1 MMLARLHSL
10 SSASTL
16 PRLPLLSS
24 PPFHPSRRPLSLRP
38 VCASNPNPSFD
49 SGSTWWRQQR
59 PTASSLPLVL
69 QRLHAHHHR
78 GRFLK
83 AASWLAAMLL
93 LVASARYAQL
103 RAQLYMDHHILPPL
117 ATILSTHL
125 GRDVELG
132 KVERLSL
139 LSVSLGPS
147 SVGPHAEEFSCG
159 GIPAIQ
165 IYVRPLKS
173 LQRGQVVLDAVL
185 RNPHVL
191 VAQKRDW
198 SWLGIPAVSE
208 KKINSNR
215 QSSEVGLDDRTKVRR
230 AAREEMA
237 LRMDKERDSAARQ
250 ACKSGYRMGGLV
262 ESINSKVKDAVGNGK
277 PGSIEGAIES
287 TPADSDVDDEG
298 FNAEEQEGSGK
309 AGRSRNTDTVSGF
322 HEDDFEEPTLAKDM
336 DRQVW
341 RAKAWTEKHL
351 LRPVMRKLLKR
362 RSQRRGSVLTKSE
375 YQSWN
380 LQRSAVAARCMF
392 ERIDRDKRRK
402 LLSLRNSGLRGQGG
416 GLKPEPEK
424 AASSLSQVEK
434 YQLNPNNKDIGD
446 GSAAGVANQ
455 HAFPS
460 RQGMNVQTPRV
471 DQTSLKGTGVG
482 SFDELWDLGSTRN
495 ERSLTMK
502 VKGFANRLVRQA
514 KRRVDV
520 SRANGWTPIALNS
533 VYFRDGT
540 LSLLGYGDEEARV
553 MEKVKGS
560 VKLSGNHQQI
570 LVQVTGRPNEWRTMK
585 TGNGGRLLVKVAVDL
600 AQQSWDVR
608 VKCCNV
614 FAPLFER
621 LLELPLEWS
630 NGRASGEVQIW
641 MKKEETFPNFGGRID
656 VKGLDF
662 HIADAPA
669 FFTGVGGTLFFQGQR
684 LFFHNATGKYGS
696 IPLTISGDMDI
707 NPDDGEYR
715 LSCQV
720 AGVESN
726 SLMRSLGAQPP
737 PLSLAGS
744 LKGVVYCRGPLDS
757 PIFEGSVETTGRNM
771 TLTYDTA
778 SSAATDAVRKNIEK
792 GAVAAYDRVPFVS
805 ASTSFTFNTDNGMAD
820 LYGLKACPVGGGEIR
835 GAGSLWICPEG
846 EMDPSAVNVDCFGS
860 VAGDAL
866 AGFYA
871 PAGVEVPHSSFG
883 VTQLEAK
890 IRGALLMPV
899 FDIKWATPEAQ
910 GAFCEG
916 HGDVHISREAIILHS
931 LASSFNLTTKV
942 HTSYPPIVQKRGPR
956 IPQFKPPTMPKV
968 TGLDVDMRLNGFDLM
983 DVHPLCFGEN
993 FSPPQSMHMKVFGKV
1008 KFNGRV
1014 PAIKTASQVSLEA
1027 ESPPERKLTSMI
1039 GEVSLVGLK
1048 LNQFMVAPNLTGSLD
1063 ISPTYLKLDTSG
1075 RIDEHLHVHVFDM
1088 NEDGTISADGQVLP
1102 SLFGESSRKGLSFS
1116 LERGHLR
1123 TNLQY
1128 RPGHSAKLEVRNLQ
1142 LDELEL
1148 ASLRGAVHKAD
1159 MSLNLL
1165 RRRGQGSLDVKQPRF
1180 SGLQG
1185 ESLDVAARWSGD
1197 VVTLE
1202 KSILE
1207 QANSKYELQGE
1218 YVLRGQR
1225 AGEKER
1231 DEEVML
1237 EKAMAGQLGT
1247 FITSMGRWRLRL
1259 EVPQAEVS
1267 EMLPVARLLSRS
1279 SDPAVVSRSKEMFLH
1294 GVQSAGF
1301 SAENAKELLEYIR
1314 STKPGDPEDESE
1326 PEALPLPGL
1335 AELKG
1340 KWKGTLEAT
1349 GGGKGDT
1356 TADFDLRGED
1366 WEWGA
1371 YRTQRVIAVGDFT
1384 NNDGLRLERFFIQKD
1399 TATLHADGTVLGAK
1413 PNLHFAVLNFP
1424 VNLVHPLLHAIQ
1436 SSSQKPLPSSS
1447 VSSPP
1452 PLKGTLY
1459 MEGDLRGHM
1468 IKPQCDVQIRLLDGA
1483 IGGVSLGR
1491 AEVAASITS
1500 ANRLAFNAVFEP
1512 MTHAGHV
1519 RVRGSLP
1526 MGPGESLD
1534 ELREELDEEQGRERE
1549 KHRRVRGRVW
1559 ERSRERDDE
1568 GDDNIASDVQD
1579 KSGGGEEG
1587 WEVRLAESLKPLDK
1601 DFVDS
1606 GAVQVDVTV
1615 KDGGMML
1622 LTAFTPGLQW
1632 IQGNADVTAQIRG
1645 TVLQPIADGVAKFH
1659 KVSVSSPV
1667 LPRPFSNLGGTIC
1680 VKNNQVC
1687 VEGLEGRVG
1696 RRGRLEVK
1704 GQLPIKA
1711 HESYSNGEAIEIKA
1725 ENLEVRARHTFSG
1738 QVDSNMRLMGSLLEP
1753 EVTGLVKL
1761 SHGEAY
1767 LSQEK
1772 GLEKVPSP
1780 SPSTSSSDSP
1790 RGSYSLMAAAGNIAR
1805 KQTSEMLPLP
1815 DKLIKKISEDLSSN
1829 EAKDQK
1835 SQPPIAVRLRGLKL
1849 QLGPEL
1855 RMVYPLI
1862 LNFAVNGELELNG
1875 FADSSRLKPKG
1886 ALTFENGDVNLVATQ
1901 VRLNRDH
1908 PNRAKFEPD
1917 QGFDPS
1923 LDLAL
1928 VGADWQIKVQ
1938 GLASNWQDNLVVT
1951 SNRTGEQDALTLIE
1965 AARVFES
1972 QLADSLLEGD
1982 GQLAF
1987 KKLAAATVE
1996 TLMPKIET
2004 KGEFGQA
2011 RWRLVSAPQVP
2022 NLLSLDPTTDPFK
2035 SLANL
2040 SFGAEVEVQL
2050 GKHLQASVVR
2060 QLKESEMA
2068 TQWTLLYQLNSKLR
2082 ILFSSIPSVDNRLL
2096 IEYSATSQS

>member
-1 MMLARLHSL
+1 M
-10 SSASTL
+10 
-16 PRLPLLSS
+16 
-24 PPFHPSRRPLSLRP
+24 
-38 VCASNPNPSFD
+38 
-49 SGSTWWRQQR
+49 
-59 PTASSLPLVL
+59 
-69 QRLHAHHHR
+69 
-78 GRFLK
+78 
-83 AASWLAAMLL
+83 
-93 LVASARYAQL
+93 ASARYAQL
-103 RAQLYMDHHILPPL
+103 RAQLYMDCHILPPL
-117 ATILSTHL
+117 ASILATQL

-147 SVGPHAEEFSCG
+147 SIGPHADEFSCG

-165 IYVRPLKS
+165 IYLRPLKS

-198 SWLGIPAVSE
+198 SWLGIPAVGE
-208 KKINSNR
+208 KKFHTTR
-215 QSSEVGLDDRTKVRR
+215 HSSEAGLDDRTKIRR
-230 AAREEMA
+230 IAREEMA
-237 LRMDKERDSAARQ
+237 LRMGKERDSAARQ
-250 ACKSGYRMGGLV
+250 ACKSGYRMGGVV
-262 ESINSKVKDAVGNGK
+262 ESVNAKSKDAVENGK
-277 PGSIEGAIES
+277 PGSIEDAIEL
-287 TPADSDVDDEG
+287 TQADSDIDDEG
-298 FNAEEQEGSGK
+298 FISQEQEGSGK
-309 AGRSRNTDTVSGF
+309 SGRRNRDTIAGF
-322 HEDDFEEPTLAKDM
+322 HEEDFEEPTLAKDVE
-336 DRQVW
+336 RQVW

-351 LRPVMRKLLKR
+351 LRPVTRKLLKR

-375 YQSWN
+375 YQNWN
-380 LQRSAVAARCMF
+380 LQRSAVAARGMF

-402 LLSLRNSGLRGQGG
+402 LLSMRNSGLRGQGG
-416 GLKPEPEK
+416 GLKSEPEK
-424 AASSLSQVEK
+424 AISSVAQMEK
-434 YQLNPNNKDIGD
+434 KQSGLNNKDIGD
-446 GSAAGVANQ
+446 GSAAEGVANQ

-482 SFDELWDLGSTRN
+482 SFDELWDLGSARN
-495 ERSLTMK
+495 EGPGRSLTMK

-553 MEKVKGS
+553 MERVKGS

-570 LVQVTGRPNEWRTMK
+570 LVQVTGRPNEWRTGK
-585 TGNGGRLLVKVAVDL
+585 AGKGGRLFVKVAVDL
-600 AQQSWDVR
+600 AEQSWNVR
-608 VKCCNV
+608 VKSCNA

-641 MKKEETFPNFGGRID
+641 MKKEDNFPNFGGRVD

-662 HIADAPA
+662 HISDAPA
-669 FFTGVGGTLFFQGQR
+669 SFTGVGGTLFFQGRR

-696 IPLTISGDMDI
+696 IPLTVSGDMDI

-720 AGVESN
+720 AGVEAN
-726 SLMRSLGAQPP
+726 ALMRSLGAQPP

-771 TLTYDTA
+771 TLTYNTP
-778 SSAATDAVRKNIEK
+778 SSAAIDAVRKNLEK
-792 GAVAAYDRVPFVS
+792 GAVAAYDCVPFVS
-805 ASTSFTFNTDNGMAD
+805 ASTSFTFKTDNGMAD

-846 EMDPSAVNVDCFGS
+846 EMDPTAVNMDCVGS
-860 VAGDAL
+860 IAGDAL

-871 PAGVEVPHSSFG
+871 PAGVEIPPFSFG

-890 IRGALLMPV
+890 IRGALLMPI

-910 GAFCEG
+910 GAFYEG

-931 LASSFNLTTKV
+931 LASSFNLTAKV

-956 IPQFKPPTMPKV
+956 IPQFKPAAMPTV

-983 DVHPLCFGEN
+983 GVHPLCFGET

-1008 KFNGRV
+1008 KFNGLV
-1014 PAIKTASQVSLEA
+1014 PDTKTVSHESLRS
-1027 ESPPERKLTSMI
+1027 ESPPERNLTSMI

-1063 ISPTYLKLDTSG
+1063 ISPSSLKLDTSG

-1088 NEDGTISADGQVLP
+1088 KEDGTISADGQVSP
-1102 SLFGESSRKGLSFS
+1102 SLIGESSKKGLSFS

-1185 ESLDVAARWSGD
+1185 ESLDLAARWSGD

-1202 KSILE
+1202 KSLFE
-1207 QANSKYELQGE
+1207 QAFSKYELQGE

-1237 EKAMAGQLGT
+1237 EKAMAGQLST

-1279 SDPAVVSRSKEMFLH
+1279 SDPAVVSRSKEMFLQ

-1314 STKPGDPEDESE
+1314 STKAGGPEDESE

-1424 VNLVHPLLHAIQ
+1424 VNLVPPLLHAIQ
-1436 SSSQKPLPSSS
+1436 SSSQKPLPASS

-1512 MTHAGHV
+1512 ITHAGHV

-1526 MGPGESLD
+1526 MGPGEGQD
-1534 ELREELDEEQGRERE
+1534 ELQEELDEEQGRERE

-1559 ERSRERDDE
+1559 ERSRERDVE
-1568 GDDNIASDVQD
+1568 GDDSIASDVQD

-1587 WEVRLAESLKPLDK
+1587 WEVRLAESLKPLDR

-1606 GAVQVDVTV
+1606 GAVQVDATV

-1622 LTAFTPGLQW
+1622 LTAFSPGLQW

-1667 LPRPFSNLGGTIC
+1667 LPRPLSNLGGTIS
-1680 VKNNQVC
+1680 VKNNQVY

-1711 HESYSNGEAIEIKA
+1711 NESYSNGEAIEIKA
-1725 ENLEVRARHTFSG
+1725 ESLEVRARHTFSG

-1772 GLEKVPSP
+1772 SLEKVPSP
-1780 SPSTSSSDSP
+1780 SPSTSSSNSSRD
-1790 RGSYSLMAAAGNIAR
+1790 SYSLMAAAGNIAR

-1815 DKLIKKISEDLSSN
+1815 DKLIRKISEDLSSN
-1829 EAKDQK
+1829 EGKDQK
-1835 SQPPIAVRLRGLKL
+1835 LQPPIAVRLRGLKL

-1875 FADSSRLKPKG
+1875 FADSTRLKPKG

-1917 QGFDPS
+1917 QGFDPNI
-1923 LDLAL
+1923 DLAL
-1928 VGADWQIKVQ
+1928 VGVDWQIKVQ
-1938 GLASNWQDNLVVT
+1938 GLASNWQGNLVVT
-1951 SNRTGEQDALTLIE
+1951 SNRTGEQDALTVIE

>member
-1 MMLARLHSL
+1 MKSDLEKV
-10 SSASTL
+10 SSNIL
-16 PRLPLLSS
+16 QME
-24 PPFHPSRRPLSLRP
+24 
-38 VCASNPNPSFD
+38 NNQSFVNTKEIGD
-49 SGSTWWRQQR
+49 G
-59 PTASSLPLVL
+59 
-69 QRLHAHHHR
+69 
-78 GRFLK
+78 
-83 AASWLAAMLL
+83 
-93 LVASARYAQL
+93 LVASVTN
-103 RAQLYMDHHILPPL
+103 H
-117 ATILSTHL
+117 
-125 GRDVELG
+125 
-132 KVERLSL
+132 
-139 LSVSLGPS
+139 
-147 SVGPHAEEFSCG
+147 
-159 GIPAIQ
+159 
-165 IYVRPLKS
+165 
-173 LQRGQVVLDAVL
+173 
-185 RNPHVL
+185 
-191 VAQKRDW
+191 
-198 SWLGIPAVSE
+198 
-208 KKINSNR
+208 
-215 QSSEVGLDDRTKVRR
+215 
-230 AAREEMA
+230 
-237 LRMDKERDSAARQ
+237 
-250 ACKSGYRMGGLV
+250 
-262 ESINSKVKDAVGNGK
+262 
-277 PGSIEGAIES
+277 
-287 TPADSDVDDEG
+287 
-298 FNAEEQEGSGK
+298 
-309 AGRSRNTDTVSGF
+309 
-322 HEDDFEEPTLAKDM
+322 
-336 DRQVW
+336 
-341 RAKAWTEKHL
+341 
-351 LRPVMRKLLKR
+351 
-362 RSQRRGSVLTKSE
+362 
-375 YQSWN
+375 
-380 LQRSAVAARCMF
+380 
-392 ERIDRDKRRK
+392 
-402 LLSLRNSGLRGQGG
+402 
-416 GLKPEPEK
+416 
-424 AASSLSQVEK
+424 
-434 YQLNPNNKDIGD
+434 
-446 GSAAGVANQ
+446 
-455 HAFPS
+455 HAFQS
-460 RQGMNVQTPRV
+460 RQGGNVQTSRT
-471 DQTSLKGTGVG
+471 DQTSPATLKGTGMS
-482 SFDELWDLGSTRN
+482 SFDELWDHGSTKD
-495 ERSLTMK
+495 EGHGMSLTIK
-502 VKGFANRLVRQA
+502 VKSLANRLVRQA

-533 VYFRDGT
+533 VYIKEGT
-540 LSLLGYGDEEARV
+540 LSLLGYGDEEPRV
-553 MEKVKGS
+553 MERVEGS

-570 LVQVTGRPNEWRTMK
+570 LVQVTGRPNEWRTGK

-600 AQQSWDVR
+600 ANQSWDVR
-608 VKCCNV
+608 LKSCNI

-630 NGRASGEVQIW
+630 NGRASGELRIW
-641 MKKEETFPNFGGRID
+641 MKKEDAFPNFGGRLD

-662 HIADAPA
+662 RIADAPA
-669 FFTGVGGTLFFQGQR
+669 SFTGVGGTIFFQGQR

-696 IPLTISGDMDI
+696 IPLTVSGDMDI

-720 AGVESN
+720 AGVEAN
-726 SLMRSLGAQPP
+726 ALMRSLGAQPP

-771 TLTYDTA
+771 TLTYD
-778 SSAATDAVRKNIEK
+778 SPPSAAIDAVRKNLER

-805 ASTSFTFNTDNGMAD
+805 ASSSFTFNTDNGMAD

-846 EMDPSAVNVDCFGS
+846 EMDSTAVNVDCSGS
-860 VAGDAL
+860 IAGDSL
-866 AGFYA
+866 ASFYA
-871 PAGVEVPHSSFG
+871 PSGVEIPPSSFG
-883 VTQLEAK
+883 VTQVEAK
-890 IRGALLMPV
+890 IRGAVLMPV

-910 GAFCEG
+910 GAFYEG
-916 HGDVHISREAIILHS
+916 RGDVHISREAIILHS
-931 LASSFNLTTKV
+931 LASSFNLTTTV
-942 HTSYPPIVQKRGPR
+942 HTRYPPIVRNCGPR
-956 IPQFKPPTMPKV
+956 VPKVKLATMPSV
-968 TGLDVDMRLNGFDLM
+968 TGLEVDMRLDGFDLM
-983 DVHPLCFGEN
+983 GVQSLCFGEA
-993 FSPPQSMHMKVFGKV
+993 FSPPQSMHMNVYGKI
-1008 KFNGRV
+1008 KFDGHV
-1014 PAIKTASQVSLEA
+1014 PDKETSSLEGLQSDLSLERNLTNMIGDVSL
-1027 ESPPERKLTSMI
+1027 S
-1039 GEVSLVGLK
+1039 GLK
-1048 LNQFMVAPNLTGSLD
+1048 LNQFVVAPNLIGSLH
-1063 ISPTYLKLDTSG
+1063 ISPTALKLDTSG
-1075 RIDEHLHVHVFDM
+1075 RINEHLRVQVFDM
-1088 NEDGTISADGQVLP
+1088 KEDRNSSTDGQLLLP
-1102 SLFGESSRKGLSFS
+1102 SSGERSRKGLSFS

-1128 RPGHSAKLEVRNLQ
+1128 RPGNSAKLEVRNLQ

-1159 MSLNLL
+1159 MSLDLL
-1165 RRRGQGSLDVKQPRF
+1165 RRKGRGSLDVKQPRF

-1185 ESLDVAARWSGD
+1185 ESLDLAARWSGD

-1202 KSILE
+1202 KSVLE
-1207 QANSKYELQGE
+1207 QAYSKYELQGE

-1237 EKAMAGQLGT
+1237 EKAMGGQLGT

-1279 SDPAVVSRSKEMFLH
+1279 SDPAVVSRSKEIFLQ
-1294 GVQSAGF
+1294 GVQNAGF
-1301 SAENAKELLEYIR
+1301 SADNAKELLDYIGSR
-1314 STKPGDPEDESE
+1314 KAGDPEDESE

-1424 VNLVHPLLHAIQ
+1424 VNLVPPLLHAIQ

-1452 PLKGTLY
+1452 SLKGTLY

-1512 MTHAGHV
+1512 ITHAGHV

-1526 MGPGESLD
+1526 MSPEETLD
-1534 ELREELDEEQGRERE
+1534 ELREELDEEQGRERK
-1549 KHRRVRGRVW
+1549 KHRRARGRGW
-1559 ERSRERDDE
+1559 ERSRERDVED
-1568 GDDNIASDVQD
+1568 DDNVVSDVQD
-1579 KSGGGEEG
+1579 RSGGGEEG

-1606 GAVQVDVTV
+1606 GAVQIDAAV

-1622 LTAFTPGLQW
+1622 LTAFSPNLQW
-1632 IQGNADVTAQIRG
+1632 IQGYADVTAQIRG
-1645 TVLQPIADGVAKFH
+1645 TVQQPVADGVAKFH

-1667 LPRPFSNLGGTIC
+1667 LPRPFYNLGGSIC
-1680 VKNNQVC
+1680 VKNNQLC

-1696 RRGRLEVK
+1696 RRGRLEVR

-1711 HESYSNGEAIEIKA
+1711 NEGINNGEAIEIKA
-1725 ENLEVRARHTFSG
+1725 DSLEVRARHTFSG

-1772 GLEKVPSP
+1772 GMEKGPNSSP
-1780 SPSTSSSDSP
+1780 SATTPDSS
-1790 RGSYSLMAAAGNIAR
+1790 RANTYSRFTKANTLMAAPGNISR
-1805 KQTSEMLPLP
+1805 NQTAEMLPLP
-1815 DKLIKKISEDLSSN
+1815 DKLIRKISDDLSSI
-1829 EAKDQK
+1829 EGKDQK
-1835 SQPPIAVRLRGLKL
+1835 SQPPIAVRLRSLKL

-1875 FADSSRLKPKG
+1875 FADSTRVKPKG
-1886 ALTFENGDVNLVATQ
+1886 TLTFENGDVNLVATQ

-1908 PNRAKFEPD
+1908 ANRAKFEPD

-1938 GLASNWQDNLVVT
+1938 GLASKWQDNLVVT
-1951 SNRTGEQDALTLIE
+1951 SIRTGEQDALTPIE

-2082 ILFSSIPSVDNRLL
+2082 VLFSSIPSVDNRLL
-2096 IEYSATSQS
+2096 IEYSASSQS